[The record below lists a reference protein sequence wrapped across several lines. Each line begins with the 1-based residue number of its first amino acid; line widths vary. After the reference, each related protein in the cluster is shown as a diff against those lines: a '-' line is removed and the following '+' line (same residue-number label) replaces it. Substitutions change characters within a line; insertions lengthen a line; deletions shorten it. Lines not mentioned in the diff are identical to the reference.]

1 MNAQQSSTK
10 DPIPEFAT
18 REEAAEFWDT
28 HDFEDY
34 WDELEPANVSASP
47 GLASSI
53 QITLDGKSL
62 TQIYQYADAKG
73 VDAETLIRQW
83 IIDGLQAL
91 ATD

>member
-1 MNAQQSSTK
+1 MKARQRSKK
-10 DPIPEFAT
+10 DPIPQFAT
-18 REEAAEFWDT
+18 REEAAAFWDT
-28 HDFEDY
+28 HDFSDY
-34 WDELEPANVSASP
+34 WYELEPANVSGRP